1 MHEDILTRQARFV
14 EGVYCNEY
22 EIRGHTYLICDSIR
36 NALLV
41 SELLEDEEM
50 SQDAKQFLLPAM
62 VFVDLQEAIDTAG
75 EDFWEVL
82 LDACWSALGIDLD
95 GRHNTTNEDA
105 VIDFKQDAS
114 RIRASFLQVYGMS
127 FDDISSKTS
136 YIQFMGLI
144 KGLLESGESSLQQ
157 AVYYRTAKPPKRTKY
172 NEEEIKAFRKKQEY
186 YRIKTQTDKADSMK
200 AQNNLMASAFSSE
213 FNSAKRR

>member
-1 MHEDILTRQARFV
+1 MHDDILTRQARALD
-14 EGVYCNEY
+14 GVYCNEY
-22 EIRGHTYLICDSIR
+22 EILGHTYLICDSIR

-41 SELLEDEEM
+41 SELLEDDEI
-50 SQDAKQFLLPAM
+50 SQDSKQILLPAM
-62 VFVDLQEAIDTAG
+62 VFVDLQEAIETAG
-75 EDFWEVL
+75 EEFWEVL

-95 GRHNTTNEDA
+95 GNHNTANEAA

-136 YIQFMGLI
+136 YIQFMGLVR
-144 KGLLESGESSLQQ
+144 GLLESGESPLQQ

-172 NEEEIKAFRKKQEY
+172 NDEEIKTFRKKQEY
-186 YRIKTQTDKADSMK
+186 YRIKTQSEKTDTMK
-200 AQNNLMASAFSSE
+200 AQNNIMASAFSSE
-213 FNSAKRR
+213 FNSAKRS